1 MDPTDIRTRK
11 QTHLDLCMSEDVE
24 SDDPGFLRFR
34 LIPESLPEL
43 APENIDTSA
52 TFLGRRLSLPFIIGA
67 MTGGAG
73 GNPPLNHILARAAAR
88 AGVALA
94 LGSMRAA
101 IEVPELLDEFDVR
114 AIAPD
119 VPLLGNVSAWQ
130 LRDDSFRSRTVET
143 ARRLELDGMF
153 VHVNAGQ
160 ELVQP
165 EGERTFI
172 GALDAITRFAAAYPG
187 PVLLKEVGLGLS
199 TRHLARLLDGG
210 VIGLD
215 VAGRGGTDFVR
226 VEALRSEDPD
236 AQSLA
241 SALESVGLP
250 TAHALQRLNE
260 ELEGHTTGRR
270 RRPLVIASGGIR
282 TASDMAVV
290 LALGADLVSAA
301 RPILLASQ
309 RGEDGIVDWLDARR
323 RELASLCLLCGCRT
337 PAELKGRA
345 VGL

>member
-1 MDPTDIRTRK
+1 VEPTDIRIRM
-11 QTHLDLCMSEDVE
+11 QHHLDLCLTEEVE
-24 SDDPGFLRFR
+24 SGDPGFSRFR

-43 APENIDTSA
+43 APESIDTA
-52 TFLGRRLSLPFIIGA
+52 TSFLGRRLSFPFIIGS

-73 GNPPLNHILARAAAR
+73 GDPPLNHLLATAASR

-94 LGSMRAA
+94 LGSMR
-101 IEVPELLDEFDVR
+101 PLLEDPSLRREYDVR
-114 AIAPD
+114 LLAPE

-130 LRDDSFRSRTVET
+130 LRDESFRTRTVEVSREL
-143 ARRLELDGMF
+143 ALDGMY

-165 EGERTFI
+165 EGERSFV
-172 GALDAITRFAAAYPG
+172 GALDAIVRFASAYPG

-210 VIGLD
+210 VVGFD

-226 VEALRSEDPD
+226 VEALRADDPD
-236 AQSLA
+236 AWLLA

-250 TAHALQRLNE
+250 TALALQHLSA
-260 ELEGHTTGRR
+260 ELDQQATGRR
-270 RRPLVIASGGIR
+270 RRPLTLASGGVR
-282 TASDMAVV
+282 TAADMAIA

-301 RPILLASQ
+301 RPILLASRQ
-309 RGEDGIVDWLDARR
+309 GEDAVVDWLEARR
-323 RELASLCLLCGCRT
+323 NELAKLCLLCGCRT
-337 PAELKGRA
+337 PAELRGKA